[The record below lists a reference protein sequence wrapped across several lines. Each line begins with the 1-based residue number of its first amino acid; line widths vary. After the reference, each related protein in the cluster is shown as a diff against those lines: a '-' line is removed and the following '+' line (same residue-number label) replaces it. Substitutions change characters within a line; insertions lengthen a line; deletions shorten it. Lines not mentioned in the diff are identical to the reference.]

1 MQKEFEQLVK
11 EEILNEMPYI
21 NVSPENYYDLELEKY
36 KDNFKDFVTKLKSI
50 VMGIK
55 QLPANSKH
63 GTSIELRT
71 SEEVDKFLEQLKDDK
86 MVMLYVWN
94 EFINW
99 LQAYKLK
106 GVSKS

>member
-1 MQKEFEQLVK
+1 MQKEFEELVK

-55 QLPANSKH
+55 QLPTNSKH

-71 SEEVDKFLEQLKDDK
+71 SEEVNKFLEQLKDDK

-94 EFINW
+94 EFIKW
-99 LQAYKLK
+99 LQNYKLK
-106 GVSKS
+106 GVSKF

>member
-1 MQKEFEQLVK
+1 MQKEFEELVK

-21 NVSPENYYDLELEKY
+21 NISPENYYDLELEKY
-36 KDNFKDFVTKLKSI
+36 KDNYKDFITKLKSI

-55 QLPANSKH
+55 QLPTDSKH

-71 SEEVDKFLEQLKDDK
+71 SEEVDKFLKQLKQDK

-94 EFINW
+94 EFIKW
-99 LQAYKLK
+99 LETYKLK
-106 GVSKS
+106 GTTNS